1 MKTLGLPVENDA
13 QSHIKIVKAFNNSRS
28 KGYHG
33 EQESKINSE
42 TMKEESIKRITDLIG
57 NYSDL
62 EILRKEV
69 DQDEDDED
77 KQKIYMTSCK
87 KITLKDS
94 MKSEKSSEW
103 KKICSKN
110 FDFIKQE
117 LDSKKDLKISAAK
130 LARYYDDQERLMRCE
145 VTSEKLYKLNDK
157 LS

>member
-69 DQDEDDED
+69 DQDSDDED
-77 KQKIYMTSCK
+77 K
-87 KITLKDS
+87 
-94 MKSEKSSEW
+94 
-103 KKICSKN
+103 
-110 FDFIKQE
+110 
-117 LDSKKDLKISAAK
+117 
-130 LARYYDDQERLMRCE
+130 
-145 VTSEKLYKLNDK
+145 
-157 LS
+157 

>member
-1 MKTLGLPVENDA
+1 
-13 QSHIKIVKAFNNSRS
+13 
-28 KGYHG
+28 
-33 EQESKINSE
+33 
-42 TMKEESIKRITDLIG
+42 
-57 NYSDL
+57 
-62 EILRKEV
+62 
-69 DQDEDDED
+69 
-77 KQKIYMTSCK
+77 
-87 KITLKDS
+87 

-110 FDFIKQE
+110 FDFIRQE